1 MTQPQ
6 APQVPANLN
15 SLDAKLFREALMN
28 FAYQIQTWCEYLDFE
43 NDYDSIK
50 DQVNSLEN
58 SVDSLQKSITE
69 NNESMQN
76 KINSILLGTD
86 VPSVEI
92 VVEQILKDKGVI

>member
-1 MTQPQ
+1 MEKLKTDEFPL
-6 APQVPANLN
+6 V
-15 SLDAKLFREALMN
+15 LDRTFRNDLIDN
-28 FAYQIQTWCEYLDFE
+28 FKIIQQYLDNE

-92 VVEQILKDKGVI
+92 VVEQILKNKGVI